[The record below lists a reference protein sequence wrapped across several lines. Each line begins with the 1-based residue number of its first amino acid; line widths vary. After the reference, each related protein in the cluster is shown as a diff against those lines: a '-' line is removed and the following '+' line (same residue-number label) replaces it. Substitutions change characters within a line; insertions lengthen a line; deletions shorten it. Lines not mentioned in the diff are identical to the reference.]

1 MTERIRQP
9 ISVPRRRQAESVSVQ
24 NLVKANRSPG
34 TTEGNAAQTVP
45 KPTSAVQ
52 EPLLDSAPK
61 QVTFYMASDDVK
73 RAKAAYTGTS
83 GQEMDRSWSEFI
95 SRAVLMEVERRERLY
110 NEGQQFQGGSRNLA
124 PGRKIQI

>member
-1 MTERIRQP
+1 MTERTRQP
-9 ISVPRRRQAESVSVQ
+9 ISVPRRRQADSVSVQ

-34 TTEGNAAQTVP
+34 VTEGNAAD
-45 KPTSAVQ
+45 Q
-52 EPLLDSAPK
+52 EPLHNSAPK

>member
-1 MTERIRQP
+1 MTERTRQP
-9 ISVPRRRQAESVSVQ
+9 IGVPPRRKAGSPSVQ
-24 NLVKANRSPG
+24 NLVKANRSPA
-34 TTEGNAAQTVP
+34 TIDGNAAGTVP
-45 KPTSAVQ
+45 
-52 EPLLDSAPK
+52 EPAPAAQGPVPDSAPK
-61 QVTFYMASDDVK
+61 QVTFYMATDDVK

>member
-1 MTERIRQP
+1 MTESTRQP
-9 ISVPRRRQAESVSVQ
+9 ISVPRRRPAESVSVQ

-34 TTEGNAAQTVP
+34 TTDGNPAENVP
-45 KPTSAVQ
+45 RPTSTAQ
-52 EPLLDSAPK
+52 EPLPDSVPK
-61 QVTFYMASDDVK
+61 QVTFYMPTDDVK
-73 RAKAAYTGTS
+73 RAKAAYTVTS

>member
-1 MTERIRQP
+1 
-9 ISVPRRRQAESVSVQ
+9 
-24 NLVKANRSPG
+24 
-34 TTEGNAAQTVP
+34 
-45 KPTSAVQ
+45 
-52 EPLLDSAPK
+52 
-61 QVTFYMASDDVK
+61 MATDDVK

>member
-1 MTERIRQP
+1 MTESTRQP
-9 ISVPRRRQAESVSVQ
+9 IGVPPRRKAGSASVQ
-24 NLVKANRSPG
+24 NLVKANRSPA
-34 TTEGNAAQTVP
+34 TIDGNAAETVP
-45 KPTSAVQ
+45 GLTPAAQ
-52 EPLLDSAPK
+52 GPLPDSAPK
-61 QVTFYMASDDVK
+61 QVTFYMATDDVK